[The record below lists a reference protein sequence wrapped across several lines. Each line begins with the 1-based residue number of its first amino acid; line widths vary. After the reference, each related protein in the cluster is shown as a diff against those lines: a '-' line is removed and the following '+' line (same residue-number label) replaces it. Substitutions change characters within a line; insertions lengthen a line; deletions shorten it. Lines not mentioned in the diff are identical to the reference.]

1 MEKQIYTTAYG
12 FPYVAS
18 IMQLNPITFFKAL
31 ADETRLRSLLLIQ
44 QEQELCVCELVAAL
58 ADSQPKISRH
68 LAQLRR
74 DGIVLDRKQGLW
86 VYYRLNPELPQWA
99 LFCLQQTLEANSDW
113 LALNQQQLCH
123 MGDRPERQ
131 KSCC

>member
-1 MEKQIYTTAYG
+1 
-12 FPYVAS
+12 
-18 IMQLNPITFFKAL
+18 MQLNPISFFKAL
-31 ADETRLRSLLLIQ
+31 ADETRLRSLLLLQ

-113 LALNQQQLCH
+113 LELNQQQLCH

>member
-1 MEKQIYTTAYG
+1 
-12 FPYVAS
+12 
-18 IMQLNPITFFKAL
+18 MQLNPITFFKAL
-31 ADETRLRSLLLIQ
+31 SDETRLRSLLLIQ

-58 ADSQPKISRH
+58 ADIQPKISRH

-74 DGIVLDRKQGLW
+74 DGILLDRKQGLW

-99 LFCLQQTLEANSDW
+99 LLCLQQTGASNSGWLE
-113 LALNQQQLCH
+113 LNQQQLCQ

>member
-1 MEKQIYTTAYG
+1 
-12 FPYVAS
+12 
-18 IMQLNPITFFKAL
+18 MQLNPVTFFKAL
-31 ADETRLRSLLLIQ
+31 SDETRLRSLLLIQ

-58 ADSQPKISRH
+58 SDIQPKISRH

-74 DGIVLDRKQGLW
+74 DGILLDRKQGLW
-86 VYYRLNPELPQWA
+86 VYYRLNPELPDWA
-99 LFCLQQTLEANSDW
+99 LQCLQQTGTANSGW
-113 LALNQQQLCH
+113 LELNQQQLCQ

>member
-1 MEKQIYTTAYG
+1 
-12 FPYVAS
+12 
-18 IMQLNPITFFKAL
+18 MQLDPITFFKAL
-31 ADETRLRSLLLIQ
+31 SDETRLRSLLLIQ

-58 ADSQPKISRH
+58 ADIQPKISRH

-74 DGIVLDRKQGLW
+74 DGILLDRKQGLW

-99 LFCLQQTLEANSDW
+99 LFCLQQTAAANAEWLE
-113 LALNQQQLCH
+113 LNQQQLCQ

>member
-1 MEKQIYTTAYG
+1 
-12 FPYVAS
+12 
-18 IMQLNPITFFKAL
+18 MQLEPVTFFKAL
-31 ADETRLRSLLLIQ
+31 SDETRLRSLLLIQ

-74 DGIVLDRKQGLW
+74 DGILLDRKQGLW

-99 LFCLQQTLEANSDW
+99 LLCLQQTAAANTSW
-113 LALNQQQLCH
+113 LAPNTAQLCQ
-123 MGDRPERQ
+123 MGDRPQRQ
-131 KSCC
+131 KACC